1 MIKSILI
8 LTFENLSNDKKVNYL
23 CNSIPIEVN
32 YLLSNYKHI
41 RVISTNSGALFEKK
55 INEKNKSK
63 IDFLLKG
70 SFLKV
75 QERIRFNIQLIDN
88 NTNTCLLSAKFEE
101 DYNDIFD
108 LINNV
113 SVKIIQYLDIEF
125 KTKNRKTKIGTTAY
139 ANYLK
144 GLQYWNLWNE
154 SDIKK
159 AIKYFNKTIKQ
170 EPGFA
175 LGYTRLSHCYSLLA
189 TIETDN
195 SQENYNLAK
204 STALKAIELDNS
216 IVEAHLSLV
225 LIKLLID
232 IDIQGAYYSLEKA
245 FSLNNHSSEAHY
257 YYAFYLLVI
266 GKYKDATKAIE
277 YALEEDPYNLQ
288 KNSTYGFALS
298 LYGKYHLAENQLKKV
313 LSLNPDSIPTN
324 DALIWNYILSN
335 QFDKAKK
342 IIEQNKIEIFLAP
355 ATQIVLYHNLGLFNE
370 AKIWQNKL
378 DELLK
383 DNSTYNYSK
392 EASVAFLKL
401 GDTENGITYFEAF
414 YKQKKGFI
422 RALTHPAWK
431 DFRESDKFYIYKKR
445 LKLLNPS
452 ILPKNLTE
460 ITEDIIVIN
469 SHTSENI
476 SIPSKSLLY
485 IESQSSYSKIV
496 YVNKSNQLE
505 EKILRTSL
513 TKIMNES
520 LQANLYR
527 CHNSFIIKTDIPY
540 SVSGNKKNFKLHI
553 KDYSITIPV
562 TRSKVSEIYQ
572 YVTILN

>member
-1 MIKSILI
+1 VIKNILI

-23 CNSIPIEVN
+23 CNSVPIEVN

-41 RVISTNSGALFEKK
+41 RIITTNSGALFEKK
-55 INEKNKSK
+55 LNEKKKLK

-75 QERIRFNIQLIDN
+75 QEHIRFNIQLIDN

-101 DYNDIFD
+101 NYTDIFD

-125 KTKNRKTKIGTTAY
+125 KTKNRKIGATAY
-139 ANYLK
+139 ENYLK

-170 EPGFA
+170 EAEFS
-175 LGYTRLSHCYSLLA
+175 LGYARLSHCYSLLA
-189 TIETDN
+189 TIETLN
-195 SQENYNLAK
+195 NQKNYNLAK

-216 IVEAHLSLV
+216 IVEAHLSLA
-225 LIKLLID
+225 LIKLLND
-232 IDIQGAYYSLEKA
+232 IDILGAYYSLEKA
-245 FSLNNHSSEAHY
+245 FSLNNYSSEAHY
-257 YYAFYLLVI
+257 YYGFYLLAI
-266 GKYKDATKAIE
+266 GKYKNAIKVIE
-277 YALEEDPYNLQ
+277 YALEEDPFSIQ

-298 LYGKYHLAENQLKKV
+298 LYGKYDLAENQLKKV
-313 LSLNPDSIPTN
+313 LSLNPDSIPTY
-324 DALIWNYILSN
+324 DALIWNYILN
-335 QFDKAKK
+335 KQFDQAKEL
-342 IIEQNKIEIFLAP
+342 IEQNKIEIFLAP
-355 ATQIVLYHNLGLFNE
+355 ATQIVLYHNLGLFDE
-370 AKIWQNKL
+370 VKIWKNKL
-378 DELLK
+378 DEILK
-383 DNSTYNYSK
+383 ETSIQNYNR
-392 EASVAFLKL
+392 EASVAYLKL
-401 GDTENGITYFEAF
+401 GDTEKGITHFEAF

-431 DFRESDKFYIYKKR
+431 AFRESDKFYIYKKR
-445 LKLLNPS
+445 LKLLNPP

-460 ITEDIIVIN
+460 IKDDIIVIN
-469 SHTSENI
+469 SHTSESI

-496 YVNKSNQLE
+496 YVNESNQLE

-513 TKIMNES
+513 TKIMYES

-527 CHNSFIIKTDIPY
+527 CHNSFIINTDISY
-540 SVSGNKKNFKLHI
+540 SVSGNKKSFKLHI

-562 TRSKVSEIYQ
+562 TRSKVSQIYQ